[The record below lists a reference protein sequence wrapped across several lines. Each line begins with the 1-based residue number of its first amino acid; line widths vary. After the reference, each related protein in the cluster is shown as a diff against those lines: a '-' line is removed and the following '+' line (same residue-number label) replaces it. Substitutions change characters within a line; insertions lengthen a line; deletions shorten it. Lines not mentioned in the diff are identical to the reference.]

1 MSTLQY
7 QNRKEL
13 LGLLAQHRVSQK
25 NIAKAVQISGIAPT
39 KYDFLV
45 FMRMALLW
53 VGAIALVMSLLM
65 FMAYNWDD
73 LGRFAKFIM
82 VEISLLATAVIYFF
96 TGKYTLL
103 QQISLMLAS
112 ITLGILLAL
121 IGQTYQTGADPWQL
135 FAVWALLMTPW
146 AVVAGYA
153 GLWILWIL
161 LLNLAM
167 ILYHQK
173 FDLSL
178 FLFLEISDKLLEL
191 MFVLNTVLWVAW
203 AYLSTKYKTFQDRLS
218 MRFLAV
224 ISMASITTLSI
235 FSFYAIFSV
244 TLWHFVLYV
253 LTLGLVYYM
262 YRVRSI
268 DMYMMS
274 LFTLSVFFFALG
286 IVFRFVFFN
295 ISQDITF
302 FVLLM
307 LVVIGGLTSAVV
319 SWMKKLKKEQ
329 HANT

>member
-1 MSTLQY
+1 MKY
-7 QNRKEL
+7 KNRKEL
-13 LGLLAQHRVSQK
+13 LGLLAQHRVK
-25 NIAKAVQISGIAPT
+25 EENIAEAVHVSGIAPT

-45 FMRMALLW
+45 FTRMVLLW
-53 VGAIALVMSLLM
+53 VGAIALVMALLM

-73 LGRFAKFIM
+73 LGRFAKFII
-82 VEISLLATAVIYFF
+82 VEVSLVATAVIYFF
-96 TGKYTLL
+96 TGKYKLL

-135 FAVWALLMTPW
+135 FAAWALLMTPW

-178 FLFLEISDKLLEL
+178 FLFLEMSDKLLEL
-191 MFVLNTVLWVAW
+191 MFALNTMLWLAW
-203 AYLSTKYKTFQDRLS
+203 AYLSTKYETFQDTLS
-218 MRFLAV
+218 MRFLAF
-224 ISMASITTLSI
+224 ISMASITSLSI
-235 FSFYAIFSV
+235 FSFYAIFTVS
-244 TLWHFVLYV
+244 LWHFALYA
-253 LTLGLVYYM
+253 LTLGFVYIM

-274 LFTLSVFFFALG
+274 LFTLSLFFFALG
-286 IVFRFVFFN
+286 IVFRFVSFDIFN
-295 ISQDITF
+295 DITS
-302 FVLLM
+302 FVLVM
-307 LVVIGGLTSAVV
+307 LVVIGGLTSLIV
-319 SWMKKLKKEQ
+319 SWMKRLKKEQ
-329 HANT
+329 HAND